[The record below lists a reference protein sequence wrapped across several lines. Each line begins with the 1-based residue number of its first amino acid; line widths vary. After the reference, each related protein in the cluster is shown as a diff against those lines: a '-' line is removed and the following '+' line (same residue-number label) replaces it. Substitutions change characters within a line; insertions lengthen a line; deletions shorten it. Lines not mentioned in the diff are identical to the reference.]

1 MSHWEG
7 ISWPSVAFN
16 RLDLQSRRESI
27 VKIYRPGISRPVY
40 ILQIKS
46 NLSSQSDFTVTITA
60 IHWSAF
66 AWFERYFSFLATIG
80 AYRREH
86 LARGSVTVA
95 TVSVALWLPCLTAF
109 GTAFGLISITL
120 GLEKLLILNA
130 ESELLPTIGT
140 FECLVL
146 KTHWMTSSLLDFS

>member
-1 MSHWEG
+1 M
-7 ISWPSVAFN
+7 
-16 RLDLQSRRESI
+16 
-27 VKIYRPGISRPVY
+27 KIYRPGHTRPVY

-46 NLSSQSDFTVTITA
+46 NLSTRSYFAVTITA

-95 TVSVALWLPCLTAF
+95 TISIAVATVSVLSCFPSLTAF

-130 ESELLPTIGT
+130 ESESIAAIGT